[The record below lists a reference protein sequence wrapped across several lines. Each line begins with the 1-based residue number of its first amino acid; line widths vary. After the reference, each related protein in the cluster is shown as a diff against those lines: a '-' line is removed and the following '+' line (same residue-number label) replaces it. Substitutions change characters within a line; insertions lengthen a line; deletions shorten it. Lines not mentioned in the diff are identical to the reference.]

1 MSTFHVCDRTWGM
14 MCGVDELKQLVLKL
28 YWQKVFL
35 SSLFDNVVREGGQ
48 WTRRFEGPVL
58 CAYSRQPKCYWL
70 DLKTRRCVVQR
81 RSFARFKGP
90 EVA

>member
-1 MSTFHVCDRTWGM
+1 M

-48 WTRRFEGPVL
+48 WTRRLEGPVL
-58 CAYSRQPKCYWL
+58 CAYSR
-70 DLKTRRCVVQR
+70 
-81 RSFARFKGP
+81 
-90 EVA
+90 